1 MALQLSRKLACGD
14 KKRGETRRFN
24 SRHLDCWKLRHRRNL
39 WQRRE
44 IAAKS
49 HPPEEA
55 LNDFRS
61 LRFLLDDF
69 RTVSQTIAA
78 IPQAR
83 STPPRRGIE
92 NTTPATPSTRSH
104 NPVVA
109 GLMDRLGRS
118 TRSLF

>member
-14 KKRGETRRFN
+14 KKGGTRRFN
-24 SRHLDCWKLRHRRNL
+24 SRHLDCCKLRHKRNL
-39 WQRRE
+39 WERRE
-44 IAAKS
+44 IAAKRS